1 MKKSFKFLLGFI
13 GVLLLISFILSFSI
27 EGNVTDISQAYSE
40 TDLYEKAIEKAN
52 ENKSVIEKIGN
63 IEKIDMLAILEG
75 NAIYSNKNKTVK
87 TSIRINGTKEKGKI
101 DISATKEG
109 KDWKYDEIKIRI
121 RKSNQE
127 IYILKSSK

>member
-87 TSIRINGTKEKGKI
+87 TSIRINGTKE
-101 DISATKEG
+101 G

-121 RKSNQE
+121 KKLNQE